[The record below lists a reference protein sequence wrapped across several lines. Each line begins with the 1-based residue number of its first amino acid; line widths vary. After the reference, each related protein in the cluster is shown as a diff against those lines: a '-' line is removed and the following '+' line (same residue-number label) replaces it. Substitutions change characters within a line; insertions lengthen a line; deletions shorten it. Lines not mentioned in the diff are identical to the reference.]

1 MCEAPVCVSLGSGRV
16 RHLCVCQLGVWPAG
30 REAPVGKLH
39 VCCGMCVWSKVFV
52 VWVVV
57 S

>member
-1 MCEAPVCVSLGSGRV
+1 M
-16 RHLCVCQLGVWPAG
+16 CQLGVWPVG